1 MQQEVMKEKERCR
14 QILFGIYI
22 IIKCLVKHN
31 LTFWGSNKKLYKD
44 NNGNFLGLIEMIA
57 KFDLITQDRIRR
69 IRNSQIHY
77 YYIGH
82 KIQNESIS
90 FLA

>member
-1 MQQEVMKEKERCR
+1 
-14 QILFGIYI
+14 
-22 IIKCLVKHN
+22 
-31 LTFWGSNKKLYKD
+31 
-44 NNGNFLGLIEMIA
+44 MIA
-57 KFDLITQDRIRR
+57 KFDLIMQDRIRR